1 MEGPIIVALIVLLYG
16 VGLPSCLYRSGKY
29 EEQRETRLRVVAS
42 APLPAF
48 PLQFEW
54 SGWMVGFM
62 AGGGVLF
69 GLPIVGLS
77 ISILIRYSWVSSI
90 EIFFFVVALVLFSFL
105 AMQSIGLIYRY
116 FSGPAFLLTREGIAH
131 AGKQIRWE
139 DISSVRYT
147 GGGQSLR
154 VVFALKGHKMIS
166 RWRGVF
172 HHSEISVSAA
182 LLKDPDG
189 LIGYSRRI
197 LTNDVLKGP
206 ILPPYFRD

>member
-90 EIFFFVVALVLFSFL
+90 EIFF
-105 AMQSIGLIYRY
+105 GP
-116 FSGPAFLLTREGIAH
+116 SG
-131 AGKQIRWE
+131 
-139 DISSVRYT
+139 
-147 GGGQSLR
+147 
-154 VVFALKGHKMIS
+154 
-166 RWRGVF
+166 
-172 HHSEISVSAA
+172 ISV
-182 LLKDPDG
+182 
-189 LIGYSRRI
+189 
-197 LTNDVLKGP
+197 GP
-206 ILPPYFRD
+206 